1 MGVEDLMRKRLEV
14 LMGDAEMAE
23 SYLRAH
29 GPQIDM
35 AKVNQFKEARKKA
48 NSVPAGGKPG
58 SVAGAG
64 GEGDSDADPTY
75 QVQLK
80 CPVCQ
85 TAGIECLEM
94 KSKSMSVS
102 FDRFNVPRYAPV
114 RGFKT
119 LNFNLVAVTVCP
131 KCLFASPDKR
141 DFITWSI
148 QQKSDVKSQLGPFV
162 IEELKQRLDQRKAML
177 PGITDF
183 GKHFRHPRT
192 PAVAIDTYRL
202 AVHRALVEASLDVP
216 LAHYKAA
223 MYHLKIAMFM
233 RDAGKEDEP
242 AIREA
247 LPLMMKAFGRNDS
260 ENPDI
265 EYQIL
270 LSLVALHIRLKELE
284 GAQSY
289 LGVLERTKA
298 EKLKAAAAD
307 PGLKIGAVEK
317 FTDAAKELWTSRLD
331 PDLWK
336 H

>member
-1 MGVEDLMRKRLEV
+1 MGVEELMRKRLEV
-14 LMGDAEMAE
+14 LLGDAEMAT
-23 SYLRAH
+23 SYLRAY
-29 GPQIDM
+29 GPHIDM
-35 AKVNQFKEARKKA
+35 TKVNHFKEARKKA
-48 NSVPAGGKPG
+48 NSVSAAGR
-58 SVAGAG
+58 SLSEG
-64 GEGDSDADPTY
+64 GESEGDVDPTY

-85 TAGIECLEM
+85 TAGIECHEL

-102 FDRFNVPRYAPV
+102 HDRFHVPRYAPV

-119 LNFNLVAVTVCP
+119 MNFNMISVTVCP

-148 QQKSDVKSQLGPFV
+148 QQKADVKSQLGPFV
-162 IEELKQRLDQRKAML
+162 IEELKQKLEQRKAML
-177 PGITDF
+177 PGVSDYA
-183 GKHFRHPRT
+183 KHFRHPRSAT
-192 PAVAIDTYRL
+192 AAVDSYRL
-202 AVHRALVEASLDVP
+202 AVHRALIEATLDVP
-216 LAHYKAA
+216 LSYYKAA
-223 MYHLKIAMFM
+223 MYHLKIAMFL
-233 RDAGKEDEP
+233 RDTGKDDEP

-260 ENPDI
+260 ENPDF
-265 EYQIL
+265 EYQL
-270 LSLVALHIRLKELE
+270 LHVLVAMHIRLKELE

-289 LGVLERTKA
+289 LGVLERAKV

-317 FTDAAKELWTSRLD
+317 FTEATKELWTSRLD